1 MKDQLTLASQNQIN
15 ELVSSILSFIESTKQ
30 EAEST
35 NSIDIKEELYKYV
48 NEAQGVL
55 NDFLKKSGIITKEQI
70 NQLDE
75 RVRQTKQKI
84 LLENATQSQKRI
96 IFGTIA
102 AVCVVGLTW
111 YIIKK

>member
-1 MKDQLTLASQNQIN
+1 MKDQLILPSKNQMD

-35 NSIDIKEELYKYV
+35 KSIDIKEELYQYV
-48 NEAQGVL
+48 GEAQDVL
-55 NDFLKKSGIITKEQI
+55 NNFLKKSGVITKDQI

-75 RVRQTKQKI
+75 KVRQAKQKI
-84 LLENATQSQKRI
+84 LLEKATQSQKRI

-102 AVCVVGLTW
+102 AVGVVGLLW